1 MAQVNLSLLLC
12 LSFMEDLE
20 IITLGIIFEKAIW
33 DELKAIDIKTQLYF
47 KLEDRKLMSAHE
59 EDQYPLRKKDGS
71 RIWVEDHSNY
81 EYDEQGNIL
90 FHRGILRDVT
100 SKVERQN
107 EL

>member
-1 MAQVNLSLLLC
+1 M
-12 LSFMEDLE
+12 
-20 IITLGIIFEKAIW
+20 
-33 DELKAIDIKTQLYF
+33 KAIDIKTQLYF